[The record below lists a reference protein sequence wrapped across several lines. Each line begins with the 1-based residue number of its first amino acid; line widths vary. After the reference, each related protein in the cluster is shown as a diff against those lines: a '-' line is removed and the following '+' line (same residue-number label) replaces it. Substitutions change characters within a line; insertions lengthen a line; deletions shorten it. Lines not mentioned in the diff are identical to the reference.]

1 MNFPYP
7 RILERVMSS
16 DWAITNTALES
27 IISTLDNIDAR
38 GIEARM
44 PSKQMETS
52 MVSIVGN
59 TGVINASGIIGK
71 SLSSLEMMCGG
82 LDVNALVSSAESLAN
97 DPSVN
102 KIVMNW
108 NSPGGT
114 VTGVP
119 EAYDALVAVGRK
131 KMLISYTE
139 TMMASAAQ
147 WLASAAVSTYAAKSA
162 TVGSIG
168 VYNLILDRTV
178 ELAQAGVRV
187 DAIQAGKYK
196 LLGAPF
202 KALSSEERAM
212 LQERVDAIHKDFKA
226 AVTRNRNVD
235 AAAMEGQGLTGS
247 QGLKAGIVD
256 AIYPSL
262 SSLLSRLG

>member
-1 MNFPYP
+1 
-7 RILERVMSS
+7 
-16 DWAITNTALES
+16 
-27 IISTLDNIDAR
+27 
-38 GIEARM
+38 
-44 PSKQMETS
+44 
-52 MVSIVGN
+52 
-59 TGVINASGIIGK
+59 
-71 SLSSLEMMCGG
+71 MMCGG
-82 LDVNALVSSAESLAN
+82 LDVNALVSSAETLAN
-97 DPSVN
+97 DTGIGT
-102 KIVMNW
+102 IVLNW

-131 KMLISYTE
+131 KTLISYTD

-178 ELAQAGVRV
+178 QLAQEGVRV

-212 LQERVDAIHKDFKA
+212 LQDRVDAIHKDFKS

-235 AAAMEGQGLTGS
+235 AGAMEGQGLTGA

-256 AIYPSL
+256 NIFPSL
-262 SSLLSRLG
+262 SNLLSRLG